1 MAPVTTTLSTQCIYF
16 ITKSKCHGSPDQPEE
31 GPSGRPQWGD
41 PARRHWASPGGF
53 ALPQRLHV
61 ASPWYW
67 DTLAV
72 PGIEPGMAACLASW
86 LTIKPDDI
94 SANKLFW
101 HIFCRDH
108 KY

>member
-1 MAPVTTTLSTQCIYF
+1 MTPFS
-16 ITKSKCHGSPDQPEE
+16 IT
-31 GPSGRPQWGD
+31 GRPQG
-41 PARRHWASPGGF
+41 ASPYHNTYMSQV
-53 ALPQRLHV
+53 PDQ
-61 ASPWYW
+61 W
-67 DTLAV
+67 DILAV

-101 HIFCRDH
+101 HIFRRDH